1 MLANIEES
9 GIWEKVKQKLLQ
21 VTIDK
26 NLEFKEHVLKECK
39 NAGKK
44 LSVLGRVY
52 HFLKIE
58 HRSSLMK
65 AFIESQFGYCP

>member
-26 NLEFKEHVLKECK
+26 NLEFKEHILKECK

-52 HFLKIE
+52 HI
-58 HRSSLMK
+58 
-65 AFIESQFGYCP
+65 